1 MKAVIIGGVAAGMS
15 AASKIKR
22 NDPTAEVTVY
32 EKGGFLSYGACGLPY
47 YVSGENDDY
56 NKMIA
61 RSREQFEKM
70 GIRALIKHEVLCV
83 SPQDRTV
90 VVKDLR
96 TGELFHDTY
105 DSLMIA
111 TGCNSVIPPID
122 GVDNVGVFYIKTLE
136 DGMILQKIAANP
148 SIRNCVVIGGGYI
161 GVEMTEAFLHLGKQV
176 TLVESANRILLPFEP
191 EMAELAARELIRN
204 GAVVKTGEKVV
215 SIKEENAQ
223 RVVHTEKGVYPTD
236 IVLMAVGVMPATG
249 FLKETGIRMAKNGAI
264 LVDREMRTSIPGIYA
279 AGDCAVTYNR
289 VMEEDYYLPLGTVA
303 NKCGRIAGGN
313 MLGRHDKFVGALGTS
328 AIKVCGIEMARTG
341 MSEADALRLKL
352 DYRTKLVNTY
362 NHPAYYPGQSAL
374 VIKLI
379 YEKGTLRL
387 LGACAAGQEGTV
399 LRVDMFAIAIHNDMT
414 TKELGMVD
422 LAYAPPFAGVW
433 DAVHIAANAAK

>member
-22 NDPTAEVTVY
+22 IDPAAEVTVY
-32 EKGGFLSYGACGLPY
+32 EKGAFLSYGACGLPY

-56 NKMIA
+56 TKMIA
-61 RSREQFEKM
+61 RSREQFEKA
-70 GIRALIKHEVLCV
+70 GIRTRIKHEALRV
-83 SPQDRTV
+83 SPEDRTV
-90 VVKDLR
+90 VIKNLITD
-96 TGELFHDTY
+96 EIIHETY

-111 TGCNSVIPPID
+111 TGCTSVTPPIP
-122 GVDNVGVFYIKTLE
+122 GIDNVGVFYIKTLE
-136 DGMILQKIAANP
+136 HGMILNKIASDP
-148 SIRNCVVIGGGYI
+148 STRRCIVVGGGYI
-161 GVEMTEAFLHLGKQV
+161 GVEMAEAFLHLGKQV
-176 TLVESANRILLPFEP
+176 TLIEGANRILLPFEP
-191 EMAELAARELIRN
+191 EMSELAARELMRN
-204 GAVVKTGEKVV
+204 GASVITGEQVV
-215 SIKEENAQ
+215 SIEEENSQ
-223 RVVHTEKGVYPTD
+223 RLVRTEKGVYQAD
-236 IVLMAVGVMPATG
+236 IILMAAGVIPATD
-249 FLKETGIRMAKNGAI
+249 FLKGTDIRMAQNGAI
-264 LVDREMRTSIPGIYA
+264 IVDREMRTSIPGIYA
-279 AGDCAVTYNR
+279 AGDCAVTYNKI
-289 VMEEDYYLPLGTVA
+289 MQEDYYLPLGTVA

-313 MLGRHDKFVGALGTS
+313 MLGYHEKFVGALGTS

-341 MSEADALRLKL
+341 MSESDAIRLKL
-352 DYRTKLVNTY
+352 DYRTKLVKAY
-362 NHPAYYPGQSAL
+362 NHPAYYPGQKEL

-387 LGACAAGQEGTV
+387 LGACAAGQEGAV